1 MGVLLNLRQ
10 AVIQKVSDKSDQ
22 DIREMIVGSV
32 DGDEHAL
39 PGLGVI
45 FELIWKNSDEAQ
57 QHEYVTKVQQY
68 LQSKS
73 ANSSQ

>member
-10 AVIQKVSDKSDQ
+10 AVIKKVSDKSDQ

-39 PGLGVI
+39 PGLGVL
-45 FELIWKNSDEAQ
+45 FELIWKHSDETERQ
-57 QHEYVTKVQQY
+57 EYVTKVQQY
-68 LQSKS
+68 LHSQSS
-73 ANSSQ
+73 NPS